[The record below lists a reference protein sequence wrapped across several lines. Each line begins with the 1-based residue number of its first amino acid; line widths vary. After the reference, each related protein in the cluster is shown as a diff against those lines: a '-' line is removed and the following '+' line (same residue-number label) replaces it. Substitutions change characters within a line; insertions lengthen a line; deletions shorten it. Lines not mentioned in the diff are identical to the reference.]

1 MTAAYVHDHE
11 PECCNPRATR
21 REIKKAPEAPTPPG
35 LSAAPTREMERMART
50 YGNPQ
55 TLVCFTHL
63 FFAPLCEPPYAD
75 VVAASSET
83 TEGFAAAM

>member
-1 MTAAYVHDHE
+1 
-11 PECCNPRATR
+11 
-21 REIKKAPEAPTPPG
+21 
-35 LSAAPTREMERMART
+35 MERMART